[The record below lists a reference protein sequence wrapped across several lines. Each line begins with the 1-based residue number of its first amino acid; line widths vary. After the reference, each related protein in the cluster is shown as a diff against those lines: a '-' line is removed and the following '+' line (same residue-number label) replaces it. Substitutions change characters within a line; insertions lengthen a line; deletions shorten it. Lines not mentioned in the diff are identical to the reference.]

1 MDNICA
7 TEADLPMLGHDT
19 RKGGSD
25 TVKDQTGEIIVTD
38 VVIQSLPPDTIQALS
53 LRAEAEGIP
62 LDVFI
67 RNLVVDAAGTRPPLD
82 HDEVLKVMELV
93 KDLADPE
100 IMSGAWH

>member
-1 MDNICA
+1 MDNICDK
-7 TEADLPMLGHDT
+7 EADLPMLGHDT

-25 TVKDQTGEIIVTD
+25 TVKKETKGIIVTD

-67 RNLVVDAAGTRPPLD
+67 RDLVLDAAGTRPPLD
-82 HDEVLKVMELV
+82 HAEVLEVMELV